1 MTPSPGWRAGLPAD
15 DRLRAAIASSHL
27 RGLPSEVIA
36 TLLDG
41 ARRRDA
47 AAGETLHPAGD
58 DVRHVELVVR
68 GLVRVHV
75 GAPDGRTLTVRY
87 CRTGALM
94 GVLSLY
100 ADPFAMPATTQ
111 AVVDSQL
118 LAIDPALVQRLAD
131 SDVRVARVLLLEL
144 SERAAAFVAEIGGSA
159 FGTVRQRIARH
170 LLDLASERQRGS
182 GLVAPISQQHL
193 ADAVGTVREVVV
205 RTLRELRRE
214 GLLETARGGITITA
228 PERLL
233 AEAYPD
239 HGRRRWNTGP

>member
-1 MTPSPGWRAGLPAD
+1 
-15 DRLRAAIASSHL
+15 
-27 RGLPSEVIA
+27 
-36 TLLDG
+36 
-41 ARRRDA
+41 
-47 AAGETLHPAGD
+47 
-58 DVRHVELVVR
+58 
-68 GLVRVHV
+68 
-75 GAPDGRTLTVRY
+75 
-87 CRTGALM
+87 M

-144 SERAAAFVAEIGGSA
+144 SERAAAFAAEIGGSA
-159 FGTVRQRIARH
+159 FGTVRQRVARH

-205 RTLRELRRE
+205 RTLRELRRD
-214 GLLETARGGITITA
+214 GPAGDRQGRHHHRRARAAARGGVSR
-228 PERLL
+228 PR
-233 AEAYPD
+233 P
-239 HGRRRWNTGP
+239 RRWNPGP